1 MDSKAL
7 GGPAV
12 AFTTLYMNHFFTML
26 ASYLE
31 YVLPGPG
38 PHRACP

>member
-12 AFTTLYMNHFFTML
+12 AFTTLYRNHFFTML
-26 ASYLE
+26 AYYLE
-31 YVLPGPG
+31 CVLPGPG
-38 PHRACP
+38 PHWACP